1 MNSDTESPSLPLRPW
16 NLEAAL
22 GALKGLHFLGH
33 VFISSFHTGG
43 EGNRRSIR
51 VSRNSP
57 QLVLRYFCSFTE
69 YLEQFAR
76 IFRYG
81 MACLLGVTCSNSW
94 LCVVELMIKRCLF
107 LSILAVGM
115 LTSSSYADGSGDGYG
130 GGGSGHPAKLPGD
143 RSSDRAMAKRTTL
156 GTAGPE
162 QATEA
167 VAHFARARSL
177 IIAAL
182 HEFDKGRKIAS
193 PSELL
198 DAAQWRNTLIDRA
211 EDLDRVLDPQPRATK
226 GGIRFEADPRL
237 LPEADR

>member
-1 MNSDTESPSLPLRPW
+1 
-16 NLEAAL
+16 
-22 GALKGLHFLGH
+22 
-33 VFISSFHTGG
+33 
-43 EGNRRSIR
+43 
-51 VSRNSP
+51 
-57 QLVLRYFCSFTE
+57 
-69 YLEQFAR
+69 
-76 IFRYG
+76 
-81 MACLLGVTCSNSW
+81 
-94 LCVVELMIKRCLF
+94 
-107 LSILAVGM
+107 
-115 LTSSSYADGSGDGYG
+115 
-130 GGGSGHPAKLPGD
+130 
-143 RSSDRAMAKRTTL
+143 MAKRTTL

-162 QATEA
+162 QTTEA

-198 DAAQWRNTLIDRA
+198 DQVQWRNTLIDRA

>member
-1 MNSDTESPSLPLRPW
+1 M
-16 NLEAAL
+16 
-22 GALKGLHFLGH
+22 HFLGH
-33 VFISSFHTGG
+33 VFISSFHTCG
-43 EGNRRSIR
+43 EGNRRS
-51 VSRNSP
+51 VGDSLDSP

-69 YLEQFAR
+69 YLEQFGS

-81 MACLLGVTCSNSW
+81 MACPLGLTCPNVRFS
-94 LCVVELMIKRCLF
+94 VVVLMIKRCLF
-107 LSILAVGM
+107 LSVLAVGFV
-115 LTSSSYADGSGDGYG
+115 TSSVYADGGGDSYG
-130 GGGSGHPAKLPGD
+130 DGGSGHGGGRSGHSAKLPA
-143 RSSDRAMAKRTTL
+143 DRAMAKRTTL

-167 VAHFARARSL
+167 VAHYARARSL

-198 DAAQWRNTLIDRA
+198 DPVAWRNTLIDRA